1 MNVRSAA
8 LRRRAILA
16 LASVPLFLM
25 ALWVRTPVLPS
36 FSGSRQTGDERAA
49 AAEGAIRSLER
60 ALAEA
65 IERLDAR
72 AKGALDSPRDA
83 NEAFD
88 FLASRSPQR
97 DGESV
102 VLYDQNRPLAWS
114 GTVRVDPDSLRR
126 PTSVAFSDFYS
137 TLNVTRSR
145 DNRRAVASAVL
156 NAVPPADKLTPSL
169 ASRIALS
176 GDVESYVLAPGGEVN
191 GGTVV
196 LSAEGRPLLR
206 ATARLAPGEE
216 VRFRK
221 TSTWRGRVT
230 LVLVAA
236 LLALLAYVWKDRRA
250 LPERLFAIGV
260 ALAITAI
267 VPWNAF
273 SNTSRLFDPAFYFSR
288 LAGPLTANAA
298 ALLISST
305 LILMAVYAILRAWR
319 RTQWP
324 RVYGVVGAVLTLGI
338 GLPLASNIVRG
349 IGQPPWGSTPGLWLS
364 WEIPLFLFLFA
375 ILLLAYCMLRIAFGR
390 LARISFRAALFLAC
404 LASTAAVAALWSTTS
419 RQRVR
424 LAEEDVARLAEVD
437 DYTLMLTRRFASL
450 LADSAQPRTR
460 ARLLQ
465 LYASS
470 DLAAAELPA
479 TLTARDSS
487 GAPVAEFA
495 IADTKPDSAL
505 VSKAVREALATG
517 QTVTRSVLGPTGVQV
532 LSAVAHPDGGVTSV
546 LVLPRTRLLAQ
557 NPYAA
562 LLGMGRASGG
572 DPPYAVALTDVSPM
586 IPADTDSLRW
596 HRIGNELHGDRL
608 VPTSYGTVRAH
619 VEIDL
624 RSRWARAERGL
635 LLLLSN
641 VLLAGLLWL
650 IGAAA
655 ERGFARWVRVRSSRW
670 IYTYRARLTLAL
682 FTFFVIPAVAFAL
695 WSYQRLRSD
704 DEQTREVLVRE
715 TLNAVVSGNEYDQL
729 PSAAQRFDTPL
740 FLYSNGLLERT
751 SDVLLDAL
759 VPTGR
764 ALPPKVQ
771 LRLSTA
777 GELTA
782 ASVEKLGQAKML
794 FGYSA
799 SLGPSRERFV
809 LSAPARSDDLVL
821 DRRRRDLGM
830 LVLFATAVGAL
841 AALWLS
847 GIAAKRLARDL
858 ELSRIEVA
866 RAERVLAWGEMARQ
880 VAHEIKNPLTP
891 IRLGV
896 QHLRRARTDSRVD
909 FDRVLNEN
917 VGRILAEI
925 DRLDEIA
932 RSFSRYGSAPADLP
946 PAVPIDIAAVVRDV
960 VDLETMGDRE
970 VRWRVHGVDRPAW
983 AMGRKDEMRDVLLN
997 IFENARLAGARH
1009 VDISVREDDRRITI
1023 ETVDDGTGIPPAV
1036 LPRVF
1041 EPHFSTRTTG
1051 SGLGLAVSRRLIEAW
1066 GGEIAIT
1073 SEEGRGTRVL
1083 MALARGGV
1091 VS

>member
-1 MNVRSAA
+1 MLVVAT
-8 LRRRAILA
+8 
-16 LASVPLFLM
+16 VPLFLM
-25 ALWVRTPVLPS
+25 ALWVRTPVLPR
-36 FSGSRQTGDERAA
+36 SGGPQQGAA
-49 AAEGAIRSLER
+49 ECEGAAEGAIRALER

-65 IERLDAR
+65 VERLEAR
-72 AKGALDSPRDA
+72 AQGALDAPADA
-83 NEAFD
+83 MGAFD

-102 VLYDQNRPLAWS
+102 VLYAGDQPLAWS
-114 GTVRVDPDSLRR
+114 GSVRLDPDSVVR
-126 PTSVAFSDFYS
+126 PTSVAFSEFYS
-137 TLNVTRSR
+137 TLNVVRSR
-145 DNRRAVASAVL
+145 DNRRAVASAVIH
-156 NAVPPADKLTPSL
+156 AVPPADKLATSL
-169 ASRIALS
+169 ASLIALS
-176 GDVESYVLAPGGEVN
+176 GEVDSYALSPGGEA
-191 GGTVV
+191 GGGSVV
-196 LSAEGRPLLR
+196 LAAEGEPLLR
-206 ATARLAPGEE
+206 ATPRLAPGEE

-221 TSTWRGRVT
+221 TATWRGRVT
-230 LVLVAA
+230 IVLVAA
-236 LLALLAYVWKDRRA
+236 MVALLAYAWKNRRA

-298 ALLISST
+298 ALLISAT
-305 LILMAVYAILRAWR
+305 LTVMAVYAILRAWR
-319 RTQWP
+319 RAHWP
-324 RVYGVVGAVLTLGI
+324 RAYGAVGALLILGI

-364 WEIPLFLFLFA
+364 WEVPLFLFLFA
-375 ILLLAYCMLRIAFGR
+375 VLLLAYCMLRMAFGKA
-390 LARISFRAALFLAC
+390 ARISFRAALFLAC
-404 LASTAAVAALWSTTS
+404 FSSSAAIAALWSTTS

-424 LAEEDVARLAEVD
+424 LAEEDVARLSQVD
-437 DYTLMLTRRFASL
+437 DYTLLLTRRFASR
-450 LADSAQPRTR
+450 LADSAQPLTR
-460 ARLLQ
+460 GRLLQ

-470 DLAAAELPA
+470 DLASAELPA
-479 TLTARDSS
+479 TLTAWDSS
-487 GAPVAEFA
+487 ATPVAEFA
-495 IADTKPDSAL
+495 IANTKPDSAL
-505 VSKAVREALATG
+505 VLRAVREALTSG
-517 QTVTRSVLGPTGVQV
+517 QTVTRSILGPTGVQV
-532 LSAVAHPDGGVTSV
+532 LSAVAHSDGGVTSV
-546 LVLPRTRLLAQ
+546 LVLPRTRLLAE

-562 LLGMGRASGG
+562 LIGMSRASGG
-572 DPPYAVALTDVSPM
+572 DPPYAIALTDVTPM
-586 IPADTDSLRW
+586 IAADTERLRW

-608 VPTSYGTVRAH
+608 VPTSNGTMRAH

-624 RSRWARAERGL
+624 RSVWARAQRGL
-635 LLLLSN
+635 LLLFSN
-641 VLLAGLLWL
+641 VVLAGLLWL

-655 ERGFARWVRVRSSRW
+655 ERGFVRWVRVRASRW

-682 FTFFVIPAVAFAL
+682 FTFFVIPAVAFAV

-715 TLNAVVSGNEYDQL
+715 TLNAVVSASEYDQL
-729 PSAAQRFDTPL
+729 PAAAQRFDTPL

-759 VPTGR
+759 APIGR
-764 ALPPKVQ
+764 TLPPKVQ

-777 GELTA
+777 GEISA
-782 ASVEKLGQAKML
+782 ASVERLGDAKML

-809 LSAPARSDDLVL
+809 LSAPARSGDLVL

-946 PAVPIDIAAVVRDV
+946 PAVSIDVAAVVRDV
-960 VDLETMGDRE
+960 VDLETMGDRD
-970 VRWRVHGVDRPAW
+970 VKWRVHGSERATW

-1009 VDISVREDDRRITI
+1009 VDVTLREDDRRVTV
-1023 ETVDDGTGIPPAV
+1023 ETVDDGAGIAPAV
-1036 LPRVF
+1036 LPRIF

-1073 SEEGRGTRVL
+1073 SEEGKGTRVL

-1091 VS
+1091 VT